1 MPIPALTIPIFQ
13 VLLRLIS
20 GPEKQPGPLLNR
32 EVNVGH
38 SVVAFIIVIGV
49 LVFIHELGHFLA
61 ARYFKVGVDV
71 FSLGFGPKIFKRVK
85 GRTEYCVSAI
95 PLGGYVKMVG
105 EEPGKSLP
113 PEEQSISFSHKP
125 LYQKS
130 LIVAAGPVF
139 NFFLAIFIFYVLY
152 QFSGLYLPK
161 PVIGEVLDGS
171 PAQEAGLL
179 AGDVI
184 TVVEGQKIRSF
195 EDVSRIISSSSGQ
208 ALDIGVSRDGR
219 NLRFSL
225 VPEKQETTNV
235 FGETVDR
242 QVIGIRGT
250 GEVFHQPLNPFQAL
264 GRSFA
269 DTFGLVKLTIVS
281 VGKMISGSM
290 SADNLGGPIMI
301 AQMAGEQ
308 ARAGI
313 VNFVWFIALLSVN
326 LGIINLFPIPVL
338 DGGHLVF
345 FGIEAV
351 TGKQVS
357 EKLREK
363 MVQFGAALLV
373 ALMVFVFYND
383 IIRIFNGG

>member
-1 MPIPALTIPIFQ
+1 
-13 VLLRLIS
+13 
-20 GPEKQPGPLLNR
+20 
-32 EVNVGH
+32 VGH

-61 ARYFKVGVDV
+61 ARFFKVGVDV
-71 FSLGFGPKIFKRVK
+71 FSLGFGPKIFKKIK
-85 GRTEYCVSAI
+85 GRTEYCISAI

-105 EEPGKSLP
+105 EEPGKHLSAD
-113 PEEQSISFSHKP
+113 EKGISFSHKP
-125 LYQKS
+125 VYQKS
-130 LIVAAGPVF
+130 LIVAAGPAF

-152 QFSGLYLPK
+152 QFSGLYLSK
-161 PVIGEVLDGS
+161 PLIGEILEDT
-171 PAQEAGLL
+171 PAQHAGLL
-179 AGDVI
+179 PGDVI
-184 TVVEGQKIRSF
+184 TKVDGKQIRSF
-195 EDVSRIISSSSGQ
+195 EDISRIIGGSEGH
-208 ALDIGVSRDGR
+208 ALDIGVNREGR
-219 NLRFSL
+219 EMRISL

-242 QVIGIRGT
+242 YVIGIRGT
-250 GEVFHQPLNPFQAL
+250 GEVFHQPLNPIQAM

-281 VGKMISGSM
+281 VGKMISGTL

-308 ARAGI
+308 AKAGA

-351 TGKQVS
+351 TGRQVS
-357 EKLREK
+357 DRVKEK
-363 MVQFGAALLV
+363 MIQFGAALLV
-373 ALMVFVFYND
+373 VLMVFVFYND
-383 IIRIFNGG
+383 ILRIFNGG

>member
-1 MPIPALTIPIFQ
+1 M
-13 VLLRLIS
+13 
-20 GPEKQPGPLLNR
+20 
-32 EVNVGH
+32 GH

-61 ARYFKVGVDV
+61 ARFFKVGVDV
-71 FSLGFGPKIFKRVK
+71 FSLGFGPKMFKKVK

-105 EEPGKSLP
+105 EEPGKSLL
-113 PEEQSISFSHKP
+113 PEEQDIAFSNKP

-130 LIVAAGPVF
+130 LIVAAGPAF

-161 PVIGEVLDGS
+161 PVIGEVLDDS
-171 PAQEAGLL
+171 PAQQAGLL

-184 TVVEGQKIRSF
+184 TVVDGQKIRSF
-195 EDVSRIISSSSGQ
+195 EDVSRIISSSNGQ
-208 ALDIGVSRDGR
+208 SLDMGVSREGR
-219 NLRFSL
+219 SLRFSL
-225 VPEKQETTNV
+225 VPEKQEATNV

-242 QVIGIRGT
+242 HVIGIRGT
-250 GEVFHQPLNPFQAL
+250 GEVFHESLNPFQAL
-264 GRSFA
+264 GRSLA

-281 VGKMISGSM
+281 VGKMISGSI

-308 ARAGI
+308 AKAGA

-345 FGIEAV
+345 FGIEAI

-357 EKLREK
+357 DRWREK
-363 MVQFGAALLV
+363 MIQFGAALLV
-373 ALMVFVFYND
+373 VLMVFVFYND
-383 IIRIFNGG
+383 ILRIINGG

>member
-1 MPIPALTIPIFQ
+1 
-13 VLLRLIS
+13 
-20 GPEKQPGPLLNR
+20 
-32 EVNVGH
+32 VGH
-38 SVVAFIIVIGV
+38 SAVAFIIVIGV

-61 ARYFKVGVDV
+61 ARFFKVGVDV
-71 FSLGFGPKIFKRVK
+71 FSLGFGPKIFKKKR
-85 GRTEYCVSAI
+85 GRTEYCISAI

-105 EEPGKSLP
+105 EEPGKALEP
-113 PEEQSISFSHKP
+113 ADKAVSFSHKP

-130 LIVAAGPVF
+130 LIVAAGPAF

-152 QFSGLYLPK
+152 QFSGIYLARPI
-161 PVIGEVLDGS
+161 VGEVLDNT
-171 PAQEAGLL
+171 PAQHAGLMP
-179 AGDVI
+179 GDI
-184 TVVEGQKIRSF
+184 IETIDGKEIHSF
-195 EDVSRIISSSSGQ
+195 EDISRIISSSNGQ
-208 ALDIGVSRDGR
+208 PLNMLVIRDGR
-219 NLRFSL
+219 TTQVSL
-225 VPEKQETTNV
+225 VPEPQETQNV
-235 FGETVDR
+235 FQETVER
-242 QVIGIRGT
+242 YVIGIRGT

-264 GRSFA
+264 GRSIS
-269 DTFGLVKLTIVS
+269 DTAGLVKLTIVS
-281 VGKMISGSM
+281 VGKMISGSL

-308 ARAGI
+308 AKAGV
-313 VNFVWFIALLSVN
+313 VNFAWFIALLSVN

-351 TGKQVS
+351 TGKSVS

-363 MVQFGAALLV
+363 MIQFGAAILV